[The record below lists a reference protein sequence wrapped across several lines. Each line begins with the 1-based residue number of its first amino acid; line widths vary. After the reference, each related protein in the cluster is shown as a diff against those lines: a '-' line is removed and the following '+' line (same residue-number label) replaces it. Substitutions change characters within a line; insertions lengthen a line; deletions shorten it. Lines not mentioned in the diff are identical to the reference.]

1 MAQTVV
7 IDIAARLQDQTSAG
21 VQKVRENVDRLGK
34 SIEKMKKQMS
44 KIKKSEVALNVK
56 DKATQAIEKISK
68 TVSNLGRKTWNVS
81 VKVLDKA
88 TAPLKGILNMLKN
101 PIFQAGAVLG
111 ISAGAANTFQTYQ
124 NFEKSISN
132 VKGLSGANA
141 ADMAELTKVAR
152 EMGKTT
158 TKSASEAADALG
170 YMALAGW
177 DKDQMKEAIHPVL
190 RLSEAGNLDLGRT
203 SDLVTDSMSSLG
215 IGTGELQ
222 GYLDKVAKTAS
233 SSNTNIDAMMEAF
246 LEFGGTVKNNG
257 IAHDEASA
265 LIGVLANRGVKGS
278 EAGNALNS
286 VFVNLTTGA
295 GQAGKAMEKLNLSA
309 YDAQGNFKGYANT
322 LKELYDK
329 TKDLDDEQKAY
340 YYSAIG
346 GKTRL
351 SDLQHLLSGVSEE
364 YDELKYKVAN
374 SSGALEEMANIMN
387 DNIYGDVKALQSAV
401 ESVQLDFMD
410 KFQPSARKFLQWS
423 KDLTLSFGQK
433 LTKAAEKFQYRIEKI
448 ESTVKEF
455 KSSKQ
460 WQNADLS
467 EKISIAWDKIIAEPF
482 AQWWSSKGKEW
493 ACGVANNI
501 GYGISSALTAG
512 ISALLG
518 IDLGEAADSGFDI
531 GKSFAEGFING
542 FDGSKI
548 WQGLKEK
555 SKELV
560 VNASKILPGG
570 EQATGGS
577 WLSAGLLAYGG
588 MKMKKMFSSGVP
600 STPSPTQP
608 NVPPVAPTPNPAQ
621 PNVPPVAPTPNPT
634 QPSVPPPVG
643 GGGLLSKLLGN
654 ASAGTG
660 ILGLGTKIGTFLG
673 AGAGGTLSAG
683 ATSALGLG
691 SVAGGVLGLAGIVK
705 GLEDFESEHY
715 ARGISKLGMVGGGAA
730 IGAGIGSVVPV
741 VGTAVGGLIGAGV
754 GGIGALLSGDKFFK
768 TEEEKEAEEAI
779 TKEKEKQLSI
789 EKSIN
794 NTKDIQSELKYT
806 NDLIW
811 ETEYLKKQWKDV
823 QKELEKSDLSEQ
835 ERLQK
840 QQESNNIMKNLS
852 LLYPDIISAED
863 TLNGKVE
870 ERIDKQQK
878 INQLEKDL
886 QKRKLEEQNK
896 ENEKIYNDVNEDYIN
911 NEKELFDL
919 SKKEND
925 LKKDKQEVLDLALE
939 NEELSKEMKLLKKK
953 GLGATEYRIAYDKAK
968 DKKNENLNK
977 IVSIMKENDFKQGV
991 GEGKY
996 IANNLESI
1004 LNVFNSELDEINKKY
1019 IEVGEANLE
1028 LEKKQDEIYN
1038 GLVKQI
1044 ELDYGEPLEQAI
1056 GKYDEM
1062 DAAGQEALKNAF
1074 IELEKVNQ
1082 EFGKVPDKLFTEF
1095 VVKVVYDGVLPQ
1107 EKLHQYG
1114 IAGAIKPNIDNND
1127 LKFVKKNAMG
1137 GIINKPHL
1145 GMIGE
1150 AGAEAIIPLA
1160 GTNKHRGIALWQQT
1174 GELLGI
1180 LPKHA
1185 RGGIFGGSID
1195 YKSMFE
1201 KVENKKEAT
1210 PSSITI
1216 SLGGM
1221 NFTFTGNAA
1230 GDKESIIAMI
1240 RQQMPQIANEVAETI
1255 AKELQK
1261 LLPNMKANIA

>member
-1 MAQTVV
+1 
-7 IDIAARLQDQTSAG
+7 
-21 VQKVRENVDRLGK
+21 
-34 SIEKMKKQMS
+34 
-44 KIKKSEVALNVK
+44 
-56 DKATQAIEKISK
+56 
-68 TVSNLGRKTWNVS
+68 
-81 VKVLDKA
+81 
-88 TAPLKGILNMLKN
+88 
-101 PIFQAGAVLG
+101 
-111 ISAGAANTFQTYQ
+111 
-124 NFEKSISN
+124 
-132 VKGLSGANA
+132 
-141 ADMAELTKVAR
+141 
-152 EMGKTT
+152 
-158 TKSASEAADALG
+158 
-170 YMALAGW
+170 
-177 DKDQMKEAIHPVL
+177 
-190 RLSEAGNLDLGRT
+190 
-203 SDLVTDSMSSLG
+203 
-215 IGTGELQ
+215 
-222 GYLDKVAKTAS
+222 
-233 SSNTNIDAMMEAF
+233 
-246 LEFGGTVKNNG
+246 
-257 IAHDEASA
+257 
-265 LIGVLANRGVKGS
+265 
-278 EAGNALNS
+278 
-286 VFVNLTTGA
+286 
-295 GQAGKAMEKLNLSA
+295 
-309 YDAQGNFKGYANT
+309 
-322 LKELYDK
+322 
-329 TKDLDDEQKAY
+329 
-340 YYSAIG
+340 
-346 GKTRL
+346 
-351 SDLQHLLSGVSEE
+351 
-364 YDELKYKVAN
+364 
-374 SSGALEEMANIMN
+374 
-387 DNIYGDVKALQSAV
+387 
-401 ESVQLDFMD
+401 
-410 KFQPSARKFLQWS
+410 
-423 KDLTLSFGQK
+423 
-433 LTKAAEKFQYRIEKI
+433 
-448 ESTVKEF
+448 
-455 KSSKQ
+455 
-460 WQNADLS
+460 
-467 EKISIAWDKIIAEPF
+467 
-482 AQWWSSKGKEW
+482 
-493 ACGVANNI
+493 
-501 GYGISSALTAG
+501 
-512 ISALLG
+512 
-518 IDLGEAADSGFDI
+518 
-531 GKSFAEGFING
+531 
-542 FDGSKI
+542 
-548 WQGLKEK
+548 
-555 SKELV
+555 
-560 VNASKILPGG
+560 
-570 EQATGGS
+570 
-577 WLSAGLLAYGG
+577 
-588 MKMKKMFSSGVP
+588 
-600 STPSPTQP
+600 
-608 NVPPVAPTPNPAQ
+608 
-621 PNVPPVAPTPNPT
+621 
-634 QPSVPPPVG
+634 
-643 GGGLLSKLLGN
+643 
-654 ASAGTG
+654 
-660 ILGLGTKIGTFLG
+660 
-673 AGAGGTLSAG
+673 
-683 ATSALGLG
+683 
-691 SVAGGVLGLAGIVK
+691 
-705 GLEDFESEHY
+705 
-715 ARGISKLGMVGGGAA
+715 
-730 IGAGIGSVVPV
+730 
-741 VGTAVGGLIGAGV
+741 
-754 GGIGALLSGDKFFK
+754 
-768 TEEEKEAEEAI
+768 
-779 TKEKEKQLSI
+779 
-789 EKSIN
+789 
-794 NTKDIQSELKYT
+794 
-806 NDLIW
+806 
-811 ETEYLKKQWKDV
+811 
-823 QKELEKSDLSEQ
+823 
-835 ERLQK
+835 
-840 QQESNNIMKNLS
+840 MKNLS